1 MGVYCSPLPYD
12 WGRVRGCGCPLGGGC
27 TPPGACV
34 GMRAY
39 MRACVHATCSRT
51 NAQTCVR
58 IRVCM
63 HPRPR
68 SGAFGCA
75 RASAPILYYPHPD
88 YFSAIFLDPPL
99 IWYQKRKPPI
109 TYGGFLSVEG
119 ECLRNFEQNRGPW
132 KPSTLRLVQDCPCK
146 RLVIHCS
153 LGAMDYKL
161 LFSTY
166 FVSTV

>member
-1 MGVYCSPLPYD
+1 MCTCV
-12 WGRVRGCGCPLGGGC
+12 CPHLC
-27 TPPGACV
+27 ACV
-34 GMRAY
+34 RP
-39 MRACVHATCSRT
+39 
-51 NAQTCVR
+51 NAQTCAR
-58 IRVCM
+58 LRLRT
-63 HPRPR
+63 HPRLR

-75 RASAPILYYPHPD
+75 RACVPIIYYPHPD

-99 IWYQKRKPPI
+99 IWNQKETPRCARRASGKRYILSALSKRK
-109 TYGGFLSVEG
+109 GGVHVISVEG
-119 ECLRNFEQNRGPW
+119 ECLRNLEQNRGPW